1 MIAVT
6 RLDGTGLLLNIDL
19 IETIEQTPDT
29 MISLADGT
37 KLLVRETPA
46 QLVERVVE
54 FKRAVYRGTDYPREA
69 PKVLAADPAVWTE
82 R

>member
-6 RLDGTGLLLNIDL
+6 KLDGTELLLNVDM

-37 KLLVRETPA
+37 KLFVRETPK
-46 QLVERVVE
+46 QLVDRVVE
-54 FKRAVYRGTDYPREA
+54 FKRAVYRGGEYPREA
-69 PKVLAADPAVWTE
+69 ARVLSPDPATWTD

>member
-1 MIAVT
+1 VIAIT
-6 RLDGTGLLLNIDL
+6 KLDGTGLLLNVDM

-46 QLVERVVE
+46 QIVERVMD
-54 FKRAVYRGTDYPREA
+54 FKRAVYRGSEYPREA
-69 PKVLAADPAVWTE
+69 PKVLAADPAAWTE